1 MGSPFSENTWFYVFG
16 RTVWGFTAPQT
27 WAYVGSGKSF
37 RCVRVFFVKLNSLIL
52 AETVVTKSWLIFLCL
67 GEEVWCEF
75 IFHATSG
82 LDDCHK
88 NFSLT
93 RTVPYL
99 SDGEIVPTT
108 WRLLVF
114 KGPGPRKH
122 ERCDLLREN
131 LVSYSV
137 MDRMAWSPLWSWL
150 ALKGGQEEGRQ
161 RPQKW
166 YFHVFT
172 KSAKGVG
179 QWPWDFEQG
188 GNVILTASYFR
199 AWYIFRKLVVKVSV
213 LLMCEG

>member
-1 MGSPFSENTWFYVFG
+1 M
-16 RTVWGFTAPQT
+16 
-27 WAYVGSGKSF
+27 GSGKSF
-37 RCVRVFFVKLNSLIL
+37 RCVRVFFVKLDSLIL

-99 SDGEIVPTT
+99 SDGEIVLTT

-114 KGPGPRKH
+114 KGPSPRQH

-161 RPQKW
+161 RPQINSIFFLPNQLK
-166 YFHVFT
+166 
-172 KSAKGVG
+172 
-179 QWPWDFEQG
+179 EL
-188 GNVILTASYFR
+188 GNDPGTLN
-199 AWYIFRKLVVKVSV
+199 K
-213 LLMCEG
+213 EGM